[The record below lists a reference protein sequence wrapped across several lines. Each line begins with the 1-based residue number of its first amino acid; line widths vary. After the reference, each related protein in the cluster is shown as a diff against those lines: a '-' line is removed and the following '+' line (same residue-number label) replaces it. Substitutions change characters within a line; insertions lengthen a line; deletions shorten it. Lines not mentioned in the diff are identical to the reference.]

1 MLVFWKEKLAFL
13 ATPKTGSTA
22 YQEALRERADIVVS
36 DPTTLKHT
44 TIQRYNRFFRP
55 MFRVAGAD
63 DIETLAVMREPI
75 EWLGSWYRF
84 RSRPFLDGNP
94 NSTAEISFD
103 EFALAYCQGNR
114 PSFAAVGSQAR
125 FLTGAKGAD
134 SVDHL
139 FRYNDQDVLIA
150 FLKERLQVDFALD
163 RRNVS
168 PKKELS
174 LEPKT
179 ERKLRRKLSSEYDLW
194 ESLSN

>member
-1 MLVFWKEKLAFL
+1 MLVFWKEKLAFM

-22 YQEALRERADIVVS
+22 YHEALRDRADIAVA

-55 MFRVAGAD
+55 MFAVAGAD

-84 RSRPFLDGNP
+84 RGRPFLNGNP
-94 NSTAEISFD
+94 NSTADMSFD
-103 EFALAYCQGNR
+103 EFALAYCQGQR
-114 PSFAAVGSQAR
+114 PSFAAVGSQAK
-125 FLTGAKGAD
+125 FLTGPKGQD

-139 FRYNDQDVLIA
+139 FRYSDQAGLMA
-150 FLKERLQVDFALD
+150 FLRDRLEVDFSLNQ
-163 RRNVS
+163 RNVS

-174 LEPKT
+174 LNAKT
-179 ERKLRRKLSSEYDLW
+179 ERKLRRKLAAEYELW
-194 ESLSN
+194 DSLAD